1 MHNSTL
7 ERVSGDLGAKPA
19 ESDIASEFQTS
30 SVLTLITGHAVH
42 DMYTAFLAPLLPLFI
57 AGFSLTVTQ
66 AGALSLFLLL
76 PATIQPIIGR
86 AADRRNLRPLV
97 IVAPMVAGVTMSLL
111 GLAPSYVIL
120 ALLLAVAGL
129 NTAGLHAVAPAMT
142 GRLSGGHLGRG
153 MGLWM
158 VGGELGRT
166 LGPLVVVSA
175 VSLFT
180 PHGTFWLMPIGVV
193 SSGILLLRL
202 RSVSDAPRQNHE
214 DIPWGKALRR
224 MAPVMMP
231 LAGIML
237 VRALVQAAI
246 TSYLPTFLT
255 LEGANL
261 WFAGASLSLL
271 EAAGVAGAML
281 GGVMSDSF
289 GRRRVLAASA
299 LTTPAFLL
307 VFLRT
312 SGWLRF
318 PLLVLLGLSL
328 LSITP
333 VIMAMVQESF
343 PEYRALANGIYMAL
357 SFATAS
363 AGVVVVGLL
372 SDSLGMRPAFATSA
386 WIMLLA
392 LPLVT
397 LLPRRGRQ
405 PIRRIV

>member
-111 GLAPSYVIL
+111 GLAPSYAVL

-180 PHGTFWLMPIGVV
+180 LHGTFWLMPIGVV

-202 RSVSDAPRQNHE
+202 RSVSDAPRQDHE

-224 MAPVMMP
+224 MAPVMIP

>member
-111 GLAPSYVIL
+111 GLAPSYAVL

-180 PHGTFWLMPIGVV
+180 LHGTFWLMPIGVV

-224 MAPVMMP
+224 MAPVMIP

>member
-202 RSVSDAPRQNHE
+202 RSVSDAPLQNHE

-224 MAPVMMP
+224 MAPVMIP

>member
-224 MAPVMMP
+224 MAPVMIP